1 MADNKNPEIKI
12 DVTANVEDTKRP
24 LESLVELVKT
34 NEKAVSTNNK
44 ALDEAKGV
52 QEQVQQVARGLIEA
66 AEQIGDPTLAQYV
79 KGLFAGGIE
88 NAAQMVQKIK
98 DAQRENELLSKI
110 QDKVLMSLNQQT
122 IPSGGG
128 VEEQAAG
135 ALSAMRGFSGRFNA
149 AGNEV
154 KSIQANIEAAKNAKP
169 MLNLLNLLIQ
179 VNAELRNTHQNAKL
193 GKEDAEQ
200 RAEAL
205 RLEAEALDA
214 SLPGY
219 AKKRA
224 ELLQEAAAYDRVAAA
239 QEAVRQGA
247 EARLKEVEQVVKLA
261 GDGRMEE
268 ALPMLQRGERASE
281 TLAGRERSVDN
292 ATIQMEANKA
302 AKAEDERA
310 KAAKEAAAAEEKL
323 EKERARARVEAMKR
337 REEEILLNKEMEFS
351 AMTRQQLARVLARL
365 TKERQAAAA
374 VKDDAKYQRLGQYIM
389 AANRQMERMTRQLQ
403 MNKIAGTQQVQMA
416 QSMAASIGQMGGELV
431 NFKENVEEGA
441 LSVSGMASAAI
452 GLGQAIQTGMGPI
465 GWAMLALEALVAA
478 WNFFAQKRA
487 EDEKRMRE
495 EAKQLAEAQREA
507 REEMETLWKKDAEK
521 TSDMY
526 SDLYKKSEEYYA
538 RERDERLQMLED
550 RRRGEEEAHRHRL
563 AMLEL
568 ELKSAKGKDKERL
581 KEKIEAEKKAADDS
595 ALMEQKQR
603 ADIAEAFADELEG
616 NLEKRRKEMGNLLT
630 AWLPDIEAVQDR
642 ATKLMADSRKVVRL
656 SEGQRLE
663 MESQQRTAREQM
675 TNILR
680 IVREVDKDFKGS
692 AEDAVVWATR
702 LRQTHEEQEKLLE
715 STRAQVRTARE
726 ALEHSRKV
734 TANKQ
739 AEAARGAELKDA
751 QDAQVKAE
759 RRLAE
764 ILNKRVSRQYE
775 PKERRQQDEVF
786 AADKRILQQKLAAV
800 DGEIKKRRAEGA
812 DNTELL
818 DLRKRK
824 KELQRQLIGLEEARV
839 TETRRGIEALR
850 KFQAQDMTGPT
861 KKRDKKADKLSEKYA
876 RLVEKAQRA
885 MDKGQSEVVRK
896 YMRSM
901 NKLARRIDKLTGDEQ
916 GTDMN
921 RVVRGQ
927 LQLQLDSEKRATNA
941 KRRKAA
947 AAERA
952 ADNEVSSVN
961 KAAKDSTELKRTVE
975 ALRQENGQLVQ
986 FLGSTTAAMR
996 EVLTLC
1002 TNMKAEIARHRVE
1015 LDSLRGKVRSLQT
1028 GQRSIAR

>member
-1 MADNKNPEIKI
+1 MADSKNPEIKI
-12 DVTANVEDTKRP
+12 DVKANVDDTRRP
-24 LESLVELVKT
+24 LESLVNLVKE
-34 NEKAVSTNNK
+34 NEKAVDSNNK
-44 ALDEAKGV
+44 ALNEAREV
-52 QEQVQQVARGLIEA
+52 QEHVQEVARSLIETV
-66 AEQIGDPTLAQYV
+66 EQIGDPTLTQHV

-88 NAAQMVQKIK
+88 NAAQMVLRIK
-98 DAQRENELLSKI
+98 EAQRESDVLQKI
-110 QDKVLMSLNQQT
+110 QDKVLENLNNQT
-122 IPSGGG
+122 MAGGGG

-135 ALSAMRGFSGRFNA
+135 ALAAMKHFEGRFSE
-149 AGNEV
+149 AGGQV
-154 KSIQANIEAAKNAKP
+154 KAIQSNIEAAKNAEP
-169 MLNLLNLLIQ
+169 VMNLLKLLVQ
-179 VNAELRNTHQNAKL
+179 VNSELRNTHQNAAD
-193 GKEDAEQ
+193 GKEAAEQ
-200 RAEAL
+200 HAQAL
-205 RLEAEALDA
+205 RDEADALDE
-214 SLPGY
+214 SLPGF

-224 ELLQEAAAYDRVAAA
+224 ELLAEAAAYDRIAAA
-239 QEAVRQGA
+239 QEAVLQGA
-247 EARLKEVEQVVKLA
+247 HAQLQNVEKVVKLA
-261 GDGRMEE
+261 GDGRTDE
-268 ALPMLQRGERASE
+268 AQTMLRKGQKSSE
-281 TLAGRERSVDN
+281 MLLGREKSVDN

-302 AKAEDERA
+302 AKAEEERA
-310 KAAKEAAAAEEKL
+310 KATKEAA
-323 EKERARARVEAMKR
+323 KR
-337 REEEILLNKEMEFS
+337 REEEELLNKEMEFA
-351 AMTRQQLARVLARL
+351 AMTRQQLAREVARL

-374 VKDDAKYQRLGQYIM
+374 VKDDAKYQRLGQLIM

-416 QSMAASIGQMGGELV
+416 QSMAASIGQMGSELM
-431 NFKENVEEGA
+431 NFQESAEEGT

-495 EAKQLAEAQREA
+495 EAKQLAEAQAESRK
-507 REEMETLWKKDAEK
+507 EMEDLWKKDAEK
-521 TSDMY
+521 SAELY

-581 KEKIEAEKKAADDS
+581 KEKIEAEKKSADDS

-675 TNILR
+675 ANILR

-692 AEDAVVWATR
+692 AEDAVMWVTR

-715 STRAQVRTARE
+715 STRTQVRTARE
-726 ALEHSRKV
+726 ALEYSRKV

-759 RRLAE
+759 KRLAE

-800 DGEIKKRRAEGA
+800 DGEIKKRRTEGA

-818 DLRKRK
+818 SLRKRK

-861 KKRDKKADKLSEKYA
+861 KKRDEKADKLSEKYA

>member
-12 DVTANVEDTKRP
+12 DVTANVDDAKRP

-44 ALDEAKGV
+44 ALDEAREVQDHV
-52 QEQVQQVARGLIEA
+52 QEVARSLIETV
-66 AEQIGDPTLAQYV
+66 EQIGDPTLTQHV
-79 KGLFAGGIE
+79 KSLFVGGIE
-88 NAAQMVQKIK
+88 NAAQMVKKIK
-98 DAQRENELLSKI
+98 EAQRESDVLTKI
-110 QDKVLMSLNQQT
+110 QNKVLENLNNQT
-122 IPSGGG
+122 MAGGGG

-135 ALSAMRGFSGRFNA
+135 ALAAMKHFEGRFSE
-149 AGNEV
+149 AGGQV
-154 KSIQANIEAAKNAKP
+154 KAIQSHIEAAKNAEP
-169 MLNLLNLLIQ
+169 VMNLLKLLVQ
-179 VNAELRNTHQNAKL
+179 VNSELRNTHQNAAD
-193 GKEDAEQ
+193 GKEAAEQ
-200 RAEAL
+200 HAQAL
-205 RLEAEALDA
+205 RDEADALDE
-214 SLPGY
+214 SLPGF

-224 ELLQEAAAYDRVAAA
+224 ELLAEAAAYDRIAAA
-239 QEAVRQGA
+239 QEAVLQGA
-247 EARLKEVEQVVKLA
+247 HAQLQNVEKVVKLA
-261 GDGRMEE
+261 GDGRTDE
-268 ALPMLQRGERASE
+268 AQTMLRKGQKSSE
-281 TLAGRERSVDN
+281 TLLGREKSVDN

-302 AKAEDERA
+302 AKAEEDLA
-310 KAAKEAAAAEEKL
+310 KAAKEVAKEEERL
-323 EKERARARVEAMKR
+323 ERERAKATKEATKR
-337 REEEILLNKEMEFS
+337 REEEELLNKEMEFA
-351 AMTRQQLARVLARL
+351 AMTRQQLAREVARL

-389 AANRQMERMTRQLQ
+389 AANRQMERSTRLLQ

-416 QSMAASIGQMGGELV
+416 QSMAASIGQMGSELM
-431 NFKENVEEGA
+431 NFQESAEEGT

-465 GWAMLALEALVAA
+465 GWAMLALEALAAA

-487 EDEKRMRE
+487 ADEKRMRE
-495 EAKQLAEAQREA
+495 EAKQLAEAQAESRK
-507 REEMETLWKKDAEK
+507 EMEDLWKKDAEK
-521 TSDMY
+521 SAELY

-550 RRRGEEEAHRHRL
+550 RRRGEDEAHRHRL

-581 KEKIEAEKKAADDS
+581 EEKIEAEKKAADEA

-603 ADIAEAFADELEG
+603 AEIAEAFADALEG

-656 SEGQRLE
+656 SESQRLE
-663 MESQQRTAREQM
+663 MEEQQRTVREQM
-675 TNILR
+675 ASILR
-680 IVREVDKDFKGS
+680 MVREVDKDFKGS
-692 AEDAVVWATR
+692 AEDAVMWVTR
-702 LRQTHEEQEKLLE
+702 LRQTHQEQEKLLE
-715 STRAQVRTARE
+715 STRVQVRTTRE

-739 AEAARGAELKDA
+739 EEAARGAELKDA
-751 QDAQVKAE
+751 QEAQVKAE
-759 RRLAE
+759 KRLAE

-812 DNTELL
+812 ANTELL
-818 DLRKRK
+818 NLRKRK

-861 KKRDKKADKLSEKYA
+861 KKRDEKADKLSEKYA

-952 ADNEVSSVN
+952 ADDEARSAN

-1015 LDSLRGKVRSLQT
+1015 LDSLRGKVRSLQN

>member
-1 MADNKNPEIKI
+1 MADSKNPEIKI
-12 DVTANVEDTKRP
+12 DVKANVDDTRRP
-24 LESLVELVKT
+24 LESLVNLVKE
-34 NEKAVSTNNK
+34 NEKAVDSNNK
-44 ALDEAKGV
+44 ALNEAREV
-52 QEQVQQVARGLIEA
+52 QEHVQEVARSLIETV
-66 AEQIGDPTLAQYV
+66 EQIGDPTLTQHV

-88 NAAQMVQKIK
+88 NAAQMVQRIK
-98 DAQRENELLSKI
+98 EAQRESDVLQKI
-110 QDKVLMSLNQQT
+110 QDKVLENLNNQT
-122 IPSGGG
+122 MAGGGG

-135 ALSAMRGFSGRFNA
+135 ALAAMKHFEGRFSE
-149 AGNEV
+149 AGGQV
-154 KSIQANIEAAKNAKP
+154 KAIQSNIEAAKNAEP
-169 MLNLLNLLIQ
+169 VMNLLKLLVQ
-179 VNAELRNTHQNAKL
+179 VNSELRNTHQNAAD
-193 GKEDAEQ
+193 GKEAAEQ
-200 RAEAL
+200 HAQAL
-205 RLEAEALDA
+205 RDEADALDE
-214 SLPGY
+214 SLPGF

-224 ELLQEAAAYDRVAAA
+224 ELLAEAAAYDRIAAA
-239 QEAVRQGA
+239 QEAVLQGA
-247 EARLKEVEQVVKLA
+247 HAQLQNVEKVVKLA
-261 GDGRMEE
+261 GDGRTDE
-268 ALPMLQRGERASE
+268 AQTMLQRGERASE

-302 AKAEDERA
+302 AKAEDDRA

-521 TSDMY
+521 TSDLY

-675 TNILR
+675 ANILR

-692 AEDAVVWATR
+692 AEDAVMWVTR
-702 LRQTHEEQEKLLE
+702 LRQTHQEQEKLLE
-715 STRAQVRTARE
+715 STRVQVRTARE

-739 AEAARGAELKDA
+739 EEAARGAEIKDA
-751 QDAQVKAE
+751 QEAQVKAE
-759 RRLAE
+759 KRLAE

-775 PKERRQQDEVF
+775 PKERRQQDEIF

-800 DGEIKKRRAEGA
+800 DAEIRKRRKDGVEN
-812 DNTELL
+812 DELQQ
-818 DLRKRK
+818 LRKRRK
-824 KELQRQLIGLEEARV
+824 DLRLQLVGLEDARV
-839 TETRRGIEALR
+839 AETRRSIQELR
-850 KFQAQDMTGPT
+850 RFTAQDMVSPT
-861 KKRDKKADKLSEKYA
+861 LKRDRKADELSEKYA
-876 RLVEKAQRA
+876 LQVRKAQAALDKGRTEVARKYMRA
-885 MDKGQSEVVRK
+885 MDK
-896 YMRSM
+896 
-901 NKLARRIDKLTGDEQ
+901 LAARIDKLTGDGQ
-916 GTDMN
+916 GTEMN
-921 RVVRGQ
+921 TEVRGQ
-927 LQLQLDSEKRATNA
+927 LQLQLDSEKRATRA
-941 KRRKAA
+941 KRRKAQ
-947 AAERA
+947 AAETA
-952 ADNEVSSVN
+952 ADSEAKAVN
-961 KAAKDSTELKRTVE
+961 KAAKDSVELKRTMEV
-975 ALRQENGQLVQ
+975 LRQENEQLVQ
-986 FLGSTTAAMR
+986 CLSSTSAAMR
-996 EVLTLC
+996 EVLQLC
-1002 TNMKAEIARHRVE
+1002 INMKAELSLHRVE
-1015 LDSLRGKVRSLQT
+1015 MDGLRCKVRALQS
-1028 GQRSIAR
+1028 GQRTIAR